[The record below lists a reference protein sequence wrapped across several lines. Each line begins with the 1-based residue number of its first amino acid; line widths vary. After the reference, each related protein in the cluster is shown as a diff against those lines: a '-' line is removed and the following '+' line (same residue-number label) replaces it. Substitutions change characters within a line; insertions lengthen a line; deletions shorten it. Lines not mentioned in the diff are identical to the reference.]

1 MLRRPGFVGIFLAL
15 AALCLFMLV
24 IFGYGSLTTAL
35 RTDEPAVV
43 EVRRGDSLTRVIQR
57 LLEQNLLQNP
67 GMFRL
72 LAIIRG
78 DTGRIKA
85 GEYFLE
91 GRISPNGLL
100 DFLVQGSARD
110 IALTI
115 PEGFSLQDIA
125 DRLDRMKLG
134 NGAEFLRLSR
144 DKAFIASLNLPIN
157 PKAPSL
163 EGFIFPETY
172 YLQPGLSESRL
183 IGMMLGVFR
192 NRAGALL
199 SQNSRNNGL
208 TPYESLILAS
218 IIEKETG
225 AASERELISGVF
237 HNRLKARMR
246 LDSDPTVIYGIES
259 FNGNLTRV
267 HLRQRTP
274 WNTYKITGLPPTP
287 IANPGLHSIRA
298 ALSPARV
305 NYLYFVAKGDGTHI
319 FSTNL
324 KAHNRA
330 VWKYQKQPHRRSSK
344 KRSRS

>member
-35 RTDEPAVV
+35 RADEPAVV

-57 LLEQNLLQNP
+57 LLGQNLLRNP

-91 GRISPNGLL
+91 GAVSPNGLL
-100 DFLVQGSARD
+100 DFLVQGSTRD

-115 PEGFSLQDIA
+115 PEGFSLRDIA
-125 DRLDRMKLG
+125 DRLDRMNLG
-134 NGAEFLRLSR
+134 HGAEFLRLCR

-163 EGFIFPETY
+163 EGYIFPETY
-172 YLQPGLSESRL
+172 YLQPGLGEARL
-183 IGMMLGVFR
+183 IGMMVGVFR
-192 NRAGALL
+192 NRVGALL
-199 SQNSRNNGL
+199 SQNSRSNGL

-225 AASERELISGVF
+225 AASERKLISGVF

-246 LDSDPTVIYGIES
+246 LDSDPTVIYGVKS

-274 WNTYKITGLPPTP
+274 WNTYKIFGLPVTP

-305 NYLYFVAKGDGTHI
+305 NYLYFVSKGDGTHV

-330 VWKYQKQPHRRSSK
+330 VYKYQKRPHRRSRS
-344 KRSRS
+344 KRSKS